1 MHALENSPGRWIS
14 ILYRYAQSFI
24 GKCLKSYDIGSGQ
37 YVFLLELY
45 KDDGRKQEDLAK
57 ELNIDK
63 GTTARAIANLEEH
76 GYLTKEVDKKDKRAN
91 RVYLTQKAY
100 EVKPQIH
107 LALLEWTNIITL
119 GLSESEV
126 ETALKLLKKMA
137 ANAVVSSNQQSQEKQ

>member
-76 GYLTKEVDKKDKRAN
+76 GYLTKEVDKKDKRADPKS
-91 RVYLTQKAY
+91 L
-100 EVKPQIH
+100 
-107 LALLEWTNIITL
+107 
-119 GLSESEV
+119 
-126 ETALKLLKKMA
+126 
-137 ANAVVSSNQQSQEKQ
+137 